1 MNLITF
7 IENIPPALY
16 GIIIGSFLTII
27 GVMLT
32 NSSNTK
38 QLRIQHEHERQLKDK
53 ERDLSLR
60 REVYLQ
66 AMEAIAAG
74 LVAVGRVSE
83 MDSSMEDLMR
93 SYTDLSPK
101 IGKVSIVGKN
111 ETIKAMANFQQ
122 ELTGAFLRL
131 SAKRES
137 FRSLNQRAGTLENS
151 INSKKSELER
161 LAEKLATTPASKDVK
176 QDMSKVARDYE
187 KLSVKTKKLEKE
199 FEEIWEH
206 LYPLQIQLVKESFS
220 EVSKLDN
227 LLVPLVGMMRSELE
241 LPFDEQY
248 YAKIMADGHQKQ
260 KQYLDAFFND
270 LDESIGS
277 ET

>member
-1 MNLITF
+1 MNFISV

-53 ERDLSLR
+53 ERDLNLR
-60 REVYLQ
+60 RDVYLQ
-66 AMEAIAAG
+66 VMEAIAAG

-137 FRSLNQRAGTLENS
+137 FRSLNQRAGSLENS
-151 INSKKSELER
+151 INANKNEMKR
-161 LAEKLATTPASKDVK
+161 LAEQLTSKPETNELEQDTAVAS
-176 QDMSKVARDYE
+176 RNYE
-187 KLSVKTKKLEKE
+187 KLTNQTKKLEKE

-241 LPFDEQY
+241 LPFDQEY
-248 YAKIMADGHQKQ
+248 YTKIMSDGHQKQ
-260 KQYLDAFFND
+260 KEYLDAFFND
-270 LDESIGS
+270 IDENVDK
-277 ET
+277 

>member
-1 MNLITF
+1 
-7 IENIPPALY
+7 
-16 GIIIGSFLTII
+16 
-27 GVMLT
+27 MLT

-38 QLRIQHEHERQLKDK
+38 KLRIQHEHERQLKDK
-53 ERDLSLR
+53 ERDLNLR
-60 REVYLQ
+60 RDVYLQ

-83 MDSSMEDLMR
+83 IDSSMEDLMR

-101 IGKVSIVGKN
+101 IGKVSIVGRN

-137 FRSLNQRAGTLENS
+137 FRSLNQRASSFEKT
-151 INSKKSELER
+151 INSNKNEMERLTELINANSESLEINPAKSE
-161 LAEKLATTPASKDVK
+161 
-176 QDMSKVARDYE
+176 VAKFFD
-187 KLSVKTKKLEKE
+187 KLSEQTEILEKE
-199 FEEIWEH
+199 FKEIWDH

-241 LPFDEQY
+241 LPFDQEY
-248 YAKIMADGHQKQ
+248 FSNIMLEGHKKQ
-260 KQYLDAFFND
+260 KEYLDAFFND
-270 LDESIGS
+270 FDENIDKEGNDTESLSTALSSIIPRPD
-277 ET
+277 T

>member
-1 MNLITF
+1 MSLNTF

-27 GVMLT
+27 GVILT
-32 NSSNTK
+32 NASNTK

-74 LVAVGRVSE
+74 LVAIGRVSE

-137 FRSLNQRAGTLENS
+137 FRSLNQRAGSLEKS
-151 INSKKSELER
+151 ITAYKSEMER
-161 LAEKLATTPASKDVK
+161 LAELLPANSKSKDIEQGNPEVI
-176 QDMSKVARDYE
+176 RDYE
-187 KLSVKTKKLEKE
+187 KLSIQTNKLEKE

-227 LLVPLVGMMRSELE
+227 LI
-241 LPFDEQY
+241 Y
-248 YAKIMADGHQKQ
+248 H
-260 KQYLDAFFND
+260 
-270 LDESIGS
+270 
-277 ET
+277 